1 MRNIFIFATLL
12 YLILLAISLSSCSA
26 SKKCERV
33 SIKAIRLKCFKN
45 DTITKYDTILGFK
58 LDTLIKFD
66 TLNFEDTLIVIK
78 NGVEVKTIIKWKERV
93 VSQSVLQKDTI
104 IKTDYI
110 NRTIVNTQ
118 KVLPIWAK
126 IIISMFFGY
135 LLFLLLLRIC
145 QYK

>member
-1 MRNIFIFATLL
+1 MKNLLLFTTLF
-12 YLILLAISLSSCSA
+12 YLILLAISFSSCSA

-33 SIKAIRLKCFKN
+33 VSKGERLKCFKN

-58 LDTLIKFD
+58 HDTLIKFD
-66 TLNFEDTLIVIK
+66 TLNFEDTIIMVK

-110 NRTIVNTQ
+110 NRTIVNTK
-118 KVLPIWAK
+118 KVIPLWVRFVI
-126 IIISMFFGY
+126 FGLVLSLVLLY
-135 LLFLLLLRIC
+135 LFQRR
-145 QYK
+145 